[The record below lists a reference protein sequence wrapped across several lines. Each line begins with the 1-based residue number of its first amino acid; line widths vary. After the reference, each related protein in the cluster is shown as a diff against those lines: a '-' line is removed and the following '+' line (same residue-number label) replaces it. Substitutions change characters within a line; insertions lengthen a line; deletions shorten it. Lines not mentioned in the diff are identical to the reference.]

1 VRGAGRLPLPIAAD
15 SGRWVSVAA
24 ERTVLGVVHNITS
37 ATRLLDLLTVFEGD
51 RRVQTVFTCTESSA
65 LDEGTLEFFTSRG
78 MLNIPWKEATA
89 HTFDVAIATSRGGD
103 LHNLR
108 TPLIGAPH
116 GAGYNKLLQRGPG
129 NRKQEAFGL
138 SPEWLTHEGRVVP
151 SAIILS
157 HDEQHERLAAS
168 CPEAVPV
175 SVVAGDPC
183 FDQLQVSAPFR
194 ENYRQALGIRPGQ
207 KLIVVSSTW
216 GRGSIL
222 APDEIEADLLRRVL
236 AELPVDEYRVLAA
249 VHTNAWFGHGAWQLQ
264 NWLAPLTEHG
274 LLLPVPDTETWK
286 AALLAAD
293 GILGDHGSLT
303 MYGIA
308 LGIPAILGS
317 FAESR
322 VAPHSPM
329 ARLGKTLPRFAA
341 HRPFLPQIEEA
352 AAVQRDSAELRE
364 LRTTVT
370 SRPGE
375 SAVLLRRLF
384 YQWLDLPEPMTPAG
398 QRSVPIPSTVPVG
411 YTSPVQRPVYVSV
424 APEEGRATVRRYPA
438 PVQRRTMER
447 HLAGTHLVADIDD
460 PDARWP
466 RSADVLLLPLGRP
479 RHTAG
484 MTGWEDIAARY
495 PGCALLAVEEPED
508 GCLALLRDGMRL
520 RARWHGRRP
529 WWTSA
534 AVAASVVHDHAMSTM
549 SSPGPVRVQVA
560 LGADTE
566 NALLVVDVL

>member
-1 VRGAGRLPLPIAAD
+1 M
-15 SGRWVSVAA
+15 
-24 ERTVLGVVHNITS
+24 VHNITS

-51 RRVQTVFTCTESSA
+51 RRIQTVFTCTESST

-78 MLNIPWKEATA
+78 ILHIPWKEATVQK
-89 HTFDVAIATSRGGD
+89 FDMAIATSRGGD

-108 TPLIGAPH
+108 IPLIGAPH
-116 GAGYNKLLQRGPG
+116 GAGYSKLLKREAGSG
-129 NRKQEAFGL
+129 KREAFGL
-138 SPEWLTHEGRVVP
+138 SPEWLTHEGRIVP
-151 SAIILS
+151 SVIILS
-157 HDEQHERLAAS
+157 HDEQRERLAVS

-175 SVVAGDPC
+175 SLVAGDPC
-183 FDQLQVSAPFR
+183 FDQLQVSTPFR
-194 ENYRQALGIRPGQ
+194 EDYRRALGIRPGQ

-222 APDEIEADLLRRVL
+222 ASDESETDLLRRVL
-236 AELPVDEYRVLAA
+236 AELPIEEYRVLAA
-249 VHTNAWFGHGAWQLQ
+249 VHPNAWFGHGAWQLQ

-293 GILGDHGSLT
+293 GVLGDHGSLT
-303 MYGIA
+303 MYGFA

-317 FAESR
+317 FAESK
-322 VAPHSPM
+322 VAPESPM
-329 ARLGKTLPRFAA
+329 ARLGKILPRFSA
-341 HRPFLPQIEEA
+341 HRPFLTQIEEA
-352 AAVQRDSAELRE
+352 AAAQRGSAELRQ
-364 LRTTVT
+364 LRATVT

-384 YQWLDLPEPMTPAG
+384 YQWLELPEPATPARP
-398 QRSVPIPSTVPVG
+398 RSVPVPSTVPVG
-411 YTSPVQRPVYVSV
+411 YSSPVQRPVYVS
-424 APEEGRATVRRYPA
+424 AASGERRATVRRYPA

-479 RHTAG
+479 RHVAG
-484 MTGWEDIAARY
+484 MMGWEDIAALY
-495 PGCALLAVEEPED
+495 PGCALLALEEPED

-529 WWTSA
+529 SWTSTA
-534 AVAASVVHDHAMSTM
+534 IAASVVHDHAMSTM
-549 SSPGPVRVQVA
+549 SGPGPVCIQVA
-560 LGADTE
+560 IGAE
-566 NALLVVDVL
+566 AEAGLLDVTVL